1 MFRREGEMWK
11 RKKKPPKVLK
21 DYYAILGV
29 PHGASRKV
37 IQQAFRKLAQEY
49 HPDRSTSADA
59 KERFQELVEAY
70 QVLKAPDKR
79 DQFDARIIS
88 EFCSS
93 FVGSFTEEADEP
105 KKKRKSEFHRILG
118 K

>member
-1 MFRREGEMWK
+1 MWQ
-11 RKKKPPKVLK
+11 RKKKNQKPLK

-29 PHGASRKV
+29 PQSASQKA
-37 IQQAFRKLAQEY
+37 IQQAFRKLAQDC

-70 QVLKAPDKR
+70 QVLKAPGKR

-88 EFCSS
+88 EFCAS
-93 FVGSFTEEADEP
+93 FVGSFTEDMAEP
-105 KKKRKSEFHRILG
+105 KKKPKSEFHRILR